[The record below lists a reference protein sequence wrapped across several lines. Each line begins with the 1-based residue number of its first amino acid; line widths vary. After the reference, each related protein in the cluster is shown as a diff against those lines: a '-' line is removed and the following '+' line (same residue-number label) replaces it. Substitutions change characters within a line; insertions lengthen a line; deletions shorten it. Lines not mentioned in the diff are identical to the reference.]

1 VTRSSD
7 ASAARPPAGTSDAAG
22 AAPSDGAAPTDDAAQ
37 SRVGAGALV
46 WVALGVV
53 YLVWGST
60 YLGIRIVVRTLP
72 ALGAMGVRF
81 GVAGLI
87 MAAIVRLAAG
97 SHVWRVQG
105 RQVASAA
112 LVGVLLLACGNGGVA
127 VAEKTVP
134 SGLAALLVAAMPL
147 WLVLLRTA
155 ARDRPRPLS
164 LVGTLVGFVGIAVLA
179 RPVTGPA
186 AVAQA
191 AVGHAAV
198 GHAAVAHV
206 STGTLIVLAG
216 TLCWAT
222 GTFLSPRLPMP
233 DSPFVATSIE
243 MLAGAAVMLVAS
255 PLIGELHGFS
265 LSRVQPSAWW
275 ALAYLVGVGSLLG
288 FTAFVWLARNAPLSL
303 VSTYAY
309 VNPVVAVFLGWLL
322 LAERVTAAIVAGGA
336 LAITGVFLVIRSER
350 AGRPGRTRPAAVTE
364 DAAAPAQT
372 ANTASGPGVVD
383 VDGTA
388 QDLTHGRSAR

>member
-1 VTRSSD
+1 MTRSSD
-7 ASAARPPAGTSDAAG
+7 ASAARAPAGTSDAAG
-22 AAPSDGAAPTDDAAQ
+22 AAPTDGAAQ
-37 SRVGAGALV
+37 SRVGAGPLV

-87 MAAIVRLAAG
+87 MAAIVRVAAG

-105 RQVASAA
+105 RQVASAV

-127 VAEKTVP
+127 LAEKTVP

-147 WLVLLRTA
+147 WLVLLRTV

-179 RPVTGPA
+179 RPVTGHA
-186 AVAQA
+186 AVAQ
-191 AVGHAAV
+191 AAV

-350 AGRPGRTRPAAVTE
+350 AGRPGRTRPAAGTE
-364 DAAAPAQT
+364 DAAAPAQV
-372 ANTASGPGVVD
+372 ANTASGQGVA
-383 VDGTA
+383 DGTA
-388 QDLTHGRSAR
+388 QDLTHGRTAR